1 MLFSVL
7 GPLMISGDDDEEIPV
22 RQLKQ
27 RQLLAALALY
37 SAEHLPTE
45 SLAELVWGKE
55 LSAAPGTVRTQVWAL
70 RREPCLASRISR
82 DQRGYWLCVRSGEL
96 DADNFSA
103 LASAGLRH
111 LAQSETRR
119 AAGVLGQAL
128 GMWRDPPLADIPQTP
143 GMSPIRER
151 LLAER
156 ATAQDAHTTA
166 ALMLRQHQQVLG
178 VLRERV
184 AREPEREQSWA
195 QLMLALY
202 RCHRRADA
210 LDTYARARSQLASHY
225 GIEPGP
231 QLRRMHKLV
240 LRDDPALAASSA
252 AELELLQC

>member
-7 GPLMISGDDDEEIPV
+7 GPLVISGDDDEEIPV

-37 SAEHLPTE
+37 SAEYLSTE
-45 SLAELVWGKE
+45 SLAGLVWGQE
-55 LSAAPGTVRTQVWAL
+55 LSANPGTVRTQVWAL
-70 RREPCLASRISR
+70 RREPFLASRIAR
-82 DQRGYWLCVRSGEL
+82 DQRGYRLCVRSGEL

-103 LASAGLRH
+103 LATAGLRH
-111 LAQSETRR
+111 LAESEIAE
-119 AAGVLGQAL
+119 AATVLSQAL
-128 GMWRDPPLADIPQTP
+128 GMWRDPPLADIPETP

-156 ATAQDAHTTA
+156 AAAEDAQITA

-184 AREPEREQSWA
+184 TREPEREQSWA

-202 RCHRRADA
+202 RCCRRADA
-210 LDTYARARSQLASHY
+210 LDTYTRARKKLATHY

-231 QLRRMHKLV
+231 QLRRMHELI
-240 LRDDPALAASSA
+240 LRDDRALDASSA
-252 AELELLQC
+252 AEPELL